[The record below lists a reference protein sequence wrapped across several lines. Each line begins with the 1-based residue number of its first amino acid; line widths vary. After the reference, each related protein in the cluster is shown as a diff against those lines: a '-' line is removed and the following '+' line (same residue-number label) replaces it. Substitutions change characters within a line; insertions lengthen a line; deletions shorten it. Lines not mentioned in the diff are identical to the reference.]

1 MAQSDILCG
10 LVQKINDSLN
20 NIEKEPECEISLL
33 VNDICQ
39 SELDKSGQKV
49 IVDEQQYEQP
59 ANFEL
64 CIAVVVSGT
73 DLYGVLRTYGRTA
86 AYFKDNSSIDT
97 REWNWH
103 GSMSDKVYLE
113 PVIRH
118 VDVERKNKPNGVH
131 SLELLFKTEICIN
144 SQKPT
149 GFKRVERRDIRGYV
163 KK

>member
-10 LVQKINDSLN
+10 MIQKINDSLN
-20 NIEKEPECEISLL
+20 NIEKESDCEIHLL

-39 SELDKSGQKV
+39 SEMDKSGQKI
-49 IVDEQQYEQP
+49 IVDEQQYDQP

-64 CIAVVVSGT
+64 CIAIVVSGS
-73 DLYGVLRTYGRTA
+73 DLYNVLKTYGRTA
-86 AYFKDNSSIDT
+86 LYFKDNSSIDIK
-97 REWNWH
+97 EWNWH
-103 GSMSDKVYLE
+103 GSMSDKIYLE

-118 VDVERKNKPNGVH
+118 VDVEKKSKLDGVH
-131 SLELLFKTEICIN
+131 SLELLFKTEIRIN

-149 GFKRVERRDIRGYV
+149 EFKRVEKRGIRGYV